1 MTMEKEFDSKLTL
14 QGNNGGDGGA
24 SISRSKSFAFKA
36 PQENFTIQDF
46 ELDKIYGVGSYSKVL
61 KIDPLHNK
69 VWLMG
74 VN

>member
-14 QGNNGGDGGA
+14 QGNDGGA

-46 ELDKIYGVGSYSKVL
+46 ELDKIYGVGSYSKVPTL
-61 KIDPLHNK
+61 P
-69 VWLMG
+69 
-74 VN
+74 